1 MSLLFDDFSSDGLR
15 EPPASSTQSPDT
27 EGSTKD
33 HGIRFQAE
41 RRQGGDKTFSALDR
55 VLILDADAARA
66 RSVAAIVEFLGRQP
80 IALPP
85 EGWRAGAD
93 SVDGVVAVLIGC
105 ETEGE
110 RLPRLVAEVQ
120 TWHPSAAVFALDLG
134 TEAQR
139 LFRNYR
145 DGGRLVG
152 VLDYPLRHQQ
162 VVQALEQSRLARD
175 DQGPRSSG
183 PRRGRESPL
192 LARVLVG
199 ASPVM
204 QQVRHLIEKVAPT
217 DASVLVLGETGTG
230 KEIVARNIHYLSKRR
245 GAPFVA
251 VNCGAIPAE
260 LLESELF
267 GHEKGAFTGAITSR
281 AGRFELAEGGTLFL
295 DEVGDMPLP
304 MQVKLLRVLQDQTY
318 ERVGG
323 TRTQRADVR
332 VIAATHRNMERLIAD
347 GSFREDLY
355 YRLNVFPI
363 ETPSLRGRIEDLAL
377 LIKELLARMEASGRG
392 TLRLTSSAVEALS
405 RYRWPGN
412 VRELANVLERLAIL
426 HPGELVPAA
435 WLPAKLLPEGWSQG
449 DQDELAAELPPRSCP
464 PGSALGT
471 PQLPPGGVDL
481 RDYLSRQEI
490 DFINQALDEA
500 GGVVAQAASLLGM
513 RRTTL
518 VEKMRKYGINRKDDA
533 ADF

>member
-1 MSLLFDDFSSDGLR
+1 MSLSFDDHAEGGFR
-15 EPPASSTQSPDT
+15 EPPTSRAPSD
-27 EGSTKD
+27 GSENPQKD
-33 HGIRFQAE
+33 YGIRFQAG
-41 RRQGGDKTFSALDR
+41 RCQGDDATLSAIER
-55 VLILDADAARA
+55 VLILDSDAGRA

-80 IALPP
+80 VALPHQD
-85 EGWRAGAD
+85 WRDRAD
-93 SVDGVVAVLIGC
+93 SVDGVVAVLLGC

-110 RLPRLVAEVQ
+110 RLLRLVDEVHA
-120 TWHPSAAVFALDLG
+120 WHPTAAVFALDLG
-134 TEAQR
+134 TDAQG
-139 LFRNYR
+139 LLRNQR
-145 DGGRLVG
+145 NAGRRVG
-152 VLDYPLRHQQ
+152 VLDYPLQHQQ
-162 VVQALEQSRLARD
+162 VVKALEQSRLVRD
-175 DQGPRSSG
+175 DQGPRSPE

-323 TRTQRADVR
+323 TRT
-332 VIAATHRNMERLIAD
+332 N
-347 GSFREDLY
+347 
-355 YRLNVFPI
+355 
-363 ETPSLRGRIEDLAL
+363 
-377 LIKELLARMEASGRG
+377 ARMSG
-392 TLRLTSSAVEALS
+392 
-405 RYRWPGN
+405 
-412 VRELANVLERLAIL
+412 
-426 HPGELVPAA
+426 
-435 WLPAKLLPEGWSQG
+435 
-449 DQDELAAELPPRSCP
+449 
-464 PGSALGT
+464 
-471 PQLPPGGVDL
+471 
-481 RDYLSRQEI
+481 
-490 DFINQALDEA
+490 
-500 GGVVAQAASLLGM
+500 
-513 RRTTL
+513 
-518 VEKMRKYGINRKDDA
+518 
-533 ADF
+533 